1 MIVRKRV
8 AFAHLSVV
16 LYCDVYNCTCSIF
29 TFPSFNLYYTNFK
42 RLHQSSSTIVKIA
55 MAQAFVT
62 PIPTNV
68 DPNTLTNFTL
78 CHEVSRTFS
87 TPVPGLNDPPVSA
100 AEGKTHVEGTERVC
114 LARSR

>member
-1 MIVRKRV
+1 
-8 AFAHLSVV
+8 
-16 LYCDVYNCTCSIF
+16 
-29 TFPSFNLYYTNFK
+29 
-42 RLHQSSSTIVKIA
+42 

-78 CHEVSRTFS
+78 CQEVSRTFS
-87 TPVPGLNDPPVSA
+87 TLDSLDNDPLAPA
-100 AEGKTHVEGTERVC
+100 AEGKTDMEGTERVC